1 MGQKKRT
8 KGQTMIFQNTTQKIK
23 NRSSNTNP
31 TKYLVW
37 TEWVSS
43 SCSTSGTRRFAL
55 ITHPVI
61 SHEWRVWRYQRK
73 IRSRKSKKVGQYN
86 GQNKKDNRTNS
97 DLQNTTQERKD
108 QQHHIAPQYS
118 WNIANVGSKHQP
130 INQSWLL
137 SFV

>member
-1 MGQKKRT
+1 
-8 KGQTMIFQNTTQKIK
+8 MIFQTTTQKIK

-73 IRSRKSKKVGQYN
+73 IRSRKSKKDRQYN
-86 GQNKKDNRTNS
+86 GQKKRTTGQTVIYKT
-97 DLQNTTQERKD
+97 LYRKEKIK
-108 QQHHIAPQYS
+108 QHHITPRYS
-118 WNIANVGSKHQP
+118 WNIVNVGTKHQP

>member
-1 MGQKKRT
+1 M
-8 KGQTMIFQNTTQKIK
+8 QTTIFQNTTQKIK

-73 IRSRKSKKVGQYN
+73 IRSRKSKKDRQYN
-86 GQNKKDNRTNS
+86 GQKKRTTGQTVIYKT
-97 DLQNTTQERKD
+97 LHRKEKTK
-108 QQHHIAPQYS
+108 QHHITPRYS
-118 WNIANVGSKHQP
+118 WNIVNVGTKHQP